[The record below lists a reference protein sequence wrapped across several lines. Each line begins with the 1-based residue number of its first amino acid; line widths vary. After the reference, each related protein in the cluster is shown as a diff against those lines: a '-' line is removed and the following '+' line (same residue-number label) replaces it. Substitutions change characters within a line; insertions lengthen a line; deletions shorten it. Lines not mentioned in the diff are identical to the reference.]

1 VVLAL
6 MRLGED
12 AYGVPISQEI
22 EEIGG
27 REVAPG
33 TVYTI
38 LERLE
43 EKVSRGR
50 CRDLATFQCFYL

>member
-1 VVLAL
+1 
-6 MRLGED
+6 MRLRED

-22 EEIGG
+22 EEMGG
-27 REVAPG
+27 REVAPR